1 MEERVHLFLGEET
14 KLGIVCECDDAQC
27 EKRLI
32 ITVSAYERVRSDPL
46 RFFTVPG
53 HEDPR
58 IEQVMEQT
66 QTYLVVRKTGEA
78 AKAVE
83 DTAGR

>member
-1 MEERVHLFLGEET
+1 VEERVHLFRGEET

-27 EKRLI
+27 EERLI
-32 ITVSAYERVRSDPL
+32 VTVSAYERVRSDPL
-46 RFFTVPG
+46 RFFIVPG

-58 IEQVMEQT
+58 IEQVIERT

-78 AKAVE
+78 AEAVE
-83 DTAGR
+83 DTAR